1 MESEGKIK
9 LGYWKIRGLFRHIQ
23 YVLEYCGVEY
33 DTKYYEA
40 GSAPDYSGKD
50 WFDEKFNLGLD
61 FPNLPYLVD
70 GDFKMTETVPI
81 MFYIAE
87 KYKPELIGE
96 TAKDKGTIKMLM
108 NIIHGAKMNI
118 SKPCYSQDDKSVVME
133 AAEKSFEPISK
144 FLGDKDFF
152 MGDTMT
158 SDDSSQ
164 KPTLPDLYIT
174 ELITL
179 VLAFD
184 TEKKFAE
191 KFPNIVSLQKRV
203 HALPEIK
210 AFFES
215 DRCPDLPF
223 FYPLAK
229 LHP

>member
-108 NIIHGAKMNI
+108 NIIQEAKTKI
-118 SKPCYSQDDKSVVME
+118 TGPCYSQDDKSVVIE

-152 MGDTMT
+152 VGD
-158 SDDSSQ
+158 

-174 ELITL
+174 ELIAL
-179 VLAFD
+179 VLALD
-184 TEKKFAE
+184 TEKVFAE
-191 KFPNIVSLQKRV
+191 KFPNIVALQKRV
-203 HALPEIK
+203 DALPEIK

-215 DRCPDLPF
+215 DRCPDMTF
-223 FYPLAK
+223 NYPIAK
-229 LHP
+229 LNA